1 MIRQHQRQGDDAQIL
16 YYFMKL
22 GMTTQQ
28 VRSELDAKAKE
39 GEVRGTMEGGLQGH
53 NKEEVGRE
61 FIHPAKEEPAEED
74 PGPDVGIDGDEC
86 RG

>member
-1 MIRQHQRQGDDAQIL
+1 MIQQHQRQGDDTQIL

-39 GEVRGTMEGGLQGH
+39 GQV
-53 NKEEVGRE
+53 KEEVGRE